1 MIPKDLLEAALGPL
15 VEFEMLPQPY
25 RPLPAWVIR
34 AHAEA
39 YIAAGAAQME
49 ETGDVDHEVL
59 QAELRGA
66 LAGNGLP
73 PLAVAAELERILT
86 YVFEVPGRP
95 PLKRLRIMVEP
106 GLLPCWTAVSVGLA
120 A

>member
-1 MIPKDLLEAALGPL
+1 
-15 VEFEMLPQPY
+15 MLPQPY

-59 QAELRGA
+59 QAEQRVA
-66 LAGNGLP
+66 LAGNGFP
-73 PLAVAAELERILT
+73 PLAVAAELERILA

-95 PLKRLRIMVEP
+95 PLEDWIMVQP
-106 GLLPCWTAVSVGLA
+106 TVDAVLA
-120 A
+120 PTSA